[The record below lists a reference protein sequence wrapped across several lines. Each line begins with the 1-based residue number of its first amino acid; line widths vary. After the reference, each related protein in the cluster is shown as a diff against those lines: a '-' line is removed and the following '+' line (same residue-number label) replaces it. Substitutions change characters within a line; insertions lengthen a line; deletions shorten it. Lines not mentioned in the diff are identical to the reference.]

1 MEDKDMNTD
10 LTMGWGTALAPARAP
25 RAGRLLLLFAGLLLL
40 AGCATLLVE
49 RPPPVRVSQI
59 VEMSRAGVPAHEIIE
74 KIRASGTVYRLK
86 ASQLAELRE
95 KGVPDAV
102 IDYMQQTYLH
112 AVRRD
117 QRFEDWNRWSL
128 YDDGYWYGGYPFGW
142 PYWDE
147 DMD

>member
-1 MEDKDMNTD
+1 MKTD
-10 LTMGWGTALAPARAP
+10 PPIDWGTVLAPAQAP

-40 AGCATLLVE
+40 AGCATLSAE
-49 RPPPVRVSQI
+49 RPPPITVPEI
-59 VEMSRAGVPAHEIIE
+59 AEMSRAGVPAHEIIE

-86 ASQLAELRE
+86 ASQLAELHE

-102 IDYMQQTYLH
+102 IDSMQQTYLH

-117 QRFEDWNRWSL
+117 QRLRDWNRWTL

-147 DMD
+147 DMDYR

>member
-1 MEDKDMNTD
+1 
-10 LTMGWGTALAPARAP
+10 
-25 RAGRLLLLFAGLLLL
+25 
-40 AGCATLLVE
+40 
-49 RPPPVRVSQI
+49 
-59 VEMSRAGVPAHEIIE
+59 MSRAGVPSHEIIE

-102 IDYMQQTYLH
+102 IDYMQQSYLC

-117 QRFEDWNRWSL
+117 QRFEDWDRWSL
-128 YDDGYWYGGYPFGW
+128 YDDGYWYSGYPFGW